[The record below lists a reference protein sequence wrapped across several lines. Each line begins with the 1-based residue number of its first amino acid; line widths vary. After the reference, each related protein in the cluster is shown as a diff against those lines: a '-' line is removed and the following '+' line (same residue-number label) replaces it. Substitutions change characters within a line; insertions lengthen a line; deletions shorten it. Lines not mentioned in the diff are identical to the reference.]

1 MTKYAKYS
9 IWLAKAIVVFTAVLS
24 FLKFFVT
31 YDDVYAAMFAS
42 NVSVFMALD
51 IYSHVTELK
60 KRIGFIEN
68 RQSLIETR
76 QLRIENSQDD
86 FVSAKW
92 FLEFE
97 KDVYNRLNDCKKH
110 VDNLTKTLSGDE

>member
-9 IWLAKAIVVFTAVLS
+9 MWLAKAIIVFTAAIAFV
-24 FLKFFVT
+24 KFFMT
-31 YDDVYAAMFAS
+31 GDDVYAAMFAA
-42 NVSVFMALD
+42 NVAVFMALD

-68 RQSLIETR
+68 RQSLIDNR
-76 QLRIENSQDD
+76 QDD

-110 VDNLTKTLSGDE
+110 VDNLTKTLNGDE

>member
-1 MTKYAKYS
+1 M
-9 IWLAKAIVVFTAVLS
+9 WLAKAIVVFTAVLS
-24 FLKFFVT
+24 FAKFFVT
-31 YDDVYAAMFAS
+31 YEDVYASMFAA

-51 IYSHVTELK
+51 IYSNVTKLN

-76 QLRIENSQDD
+76 QLRIENRQDD

-97 KDVYNRLNDCKKH
+97 KDVYNRLNDCKKC
-110 VDNLTKTLSGDE
+110 VDNLTKTLNGDE

>member
-1 MTKYAKYS
+1 MSKYAKYS
-9 IWLAKAIVVFTAVLS
+9 IWLAKAIVVFTAAIAVV
-24 FLKFFVT
+24 KFFVT
-31 YDDVYAAMFAS
+31 YDDVYAAMFAA

-68 RQSLIETR
+68 RQSLIENR
-76 QLRIENSQDD
+76 QDD

-97 KDVYNRLNDCKKH
+97 KDVYNRLNDCKKC
-110 VDNLTKTLSGDE
+110 VDNLTKTLNGDE

>member
-9 IWLAKAIVVFTAVLS
+9 MWLAKAIIVFTAAIAFV
-24 FLKFFVT
+24 KFFMT
-31 YDDVYAAMFAS
+31 GDDVYAAMFAA
-42 NVSVFMALD
+42 NVAVFMALD

-68 RQSLIETR
+68 RQSLIDNR
-76 QLRIENSQDD
+76 QDD

-97 KDVYNRLNDCKKH
+97 KDVYNRLNDCKKR
-110 VDNLTKTLSGDE
+110 VDNLTETLSGDE

>member
-9 IWLAKAIVVFTAVLS
+9 MWLAKAIVVFTAAIA
-24 FLKFFVT
+24 FMKFFVT
-31 YDDVYAAMFAS
+31 YEDVYASMFAA

-51 IYSHVTELK
+51 IYSNVAELK

-76 QLRIENSQDD
+76 QDD
-86 FVSAKW
+86 FVSAEW

-97 KDVYNRLNDCKKH
+97 KDVYNRLNDCKKC
-110 VDNLTKTLSGDE
+110 VDNLTKTLNGDE

>member
-9 IWLAKAIVVFTAVLS
+9 MWLAKAIIVFTAAIA
-24 FLKFFVT
+24 FMKFFMT
-31 YDDVYAAMFAS
+31 YEDVYASMFAA

-51 IYSHVTELK
+51 IYSHVTKLN

-68 RQSLIETR
+68 RQSLIENR
-76 QLRIENSQDD
+76 QDD
-86 FVSAKW
+86 SVSAKW

-97 KDVYNRLNDCKKH
+97 KDVYNRLNDCKQR
-110 VDNLTKTLSGDE
+110 VDKLTKTLNGDE

>member
-9 IWLAKAIVVFTAVLS
+9 MWLAKAIVVFTAVLS
-24 FLKFFVT
+24 FAKFFVT
-31 YDDVYAAMFAS
+31 YEDVYASMFAA

-51 IYSHVTELK
+51 IYSNVTKLN

-68 RQSLIETR
+68 RQSLIETH
-76 QLRIENSQDD
+76 QYD

-97 KDVYNRLNDCKKH
+97 KDVYKRLNDCKKC
-110 VDNLTKTLSGDE
+110 VDNLTKTLNGDE

>member
-9 IWLAKAIVVFTAVLS
+9 IWLAKAIVVFTAAIS

-31 YDDVYAAMFAS
+31 YDDVYAAMFAA

-76 QLRIENSQDD
+76 QLRIENRQDD

-97 KDVYNRLNDCKKH
+97 KDVYNRLNDCKKR
-110 VDNLTKTLSGDE
+110 VDNLTETLSGDE

>member
-9 IWLAKAIVVFTAVLS
+9 MWLAKAIVAIASAIAFV
-24 FLKFFVT
+24 KFFVT
-31 YDDVYAAMFAS
+31 YDDVYAAMFAAD
-42 NVSVFMALD
+42 VAVFMALD

-68 RQSLIETR
+68 RQSLIENR
-76 QLRIENSQDD
+76 QLLIENRQDD
-86 FVSAKW
+86 FVSEKW

-97 KDVYNRLNDCKKH
+97 KDIYNRLNDCKKC
-110 VDNLTKTLSGDE
+110 VDNLTKTISGD

>member
-1 MTKYAKYS
+1 MSKYAKYS
-9 IWLAKAIVVFTAVLS
+9 IWLAKAIIAIASAIAFV
-24 FLKFFVT
+24 KFFMT
-31 YDDVYAAMFAS
+31 GDDVYAAMFAA

-51 IYSHVTELK
+51 IYSNVSDLK

-68 RQSLIETR
+68 R
-76 QLRIENSQDD
+76 QDD

-97 KDVYNRLNDCKKH
+97 KDVYNRLNDCKKC
-110 VDNLTKTLSGDE
+110 VDNLTKTLNGDE

>member
-9 IWLAKAIVVFTAVLS
+9 MWLAKAIIAIAAAIS
-24 FLKFFVT
+24 FVKFFMT
-31 YDDVYAAMFAS
+31 GDDVYAAMFAA

-51 IYSHVTELK
+51 IYSHVTKLN

-68 RQSLIETR
+68 RQSLIENR
-76 QLRIENSQDD
+76 QLLIENRQYD

-92 FLEFE
+92 FLDFE
-97 KDVYNRLNDCKKH
+97 KDVYNRLNDCKKC
-110 VDNLTKTLSGDE
+110 VDNLIKTINGDE

>member
-1 MTKYAKYS
+1 MNKYAKYS
-9 IWLAKAIVVFTAVLS
+9 IWLAKAIVVFTAVIA
-24 FLKFFVT
+24 FMKFFLT
-31 YDDVYAAMFAS
+31 YEDVYAAMFAA

-51 IYSHVTELK
+51 IYSNVTDLK

-68 RQSLIETR
+68 RQSLIENR
-76 QLRIENSQDD
+76 QDD

-97 KDVYNRLNDCKKH
+97 KDVYNRLNDCKKC
-110 VDNLTKTLSGDE
+110 VDKLTKTLNGDE

>member
-1 MTKYAKYS
+1 MSKYAKYS
-9 IWLAKAIVVFTAVLS
+9 IWLAKAIIAIAAAIAFV
-24 FLKFFVT
+24 KFFMT
-31 YDDVYAAMFAS
+31 GDDVYAAMFAA

-51 IYSHVTELK
+51 IYSNVSDLK

-68 RQSLIETR
+68 R
-76 QLRIENSQDD
+76 QDD

-97 KDVYNRLNDCKKH
+97 KDVYNRLNDCKKC
-110 VDNLTKTLSGDE
+110 VDNLTKTLNGDE